1 MHGRHSDNAFLDVDD
16 DESGSWIDCGY
27 RHDSG
32 RFGVLACGDLG
43 PLRSALFGEGAPRR
57 GRKAARVRD
66 DFPLRLV
73 ELDDADFDWLLS
85 FGAKR
90 ADGLTLPPGGVDDPE
105 TLEHV
110 RRLTRHL
117 HASGSRNSWMAVVGN
132 EVVGMIGHKTTPLD
146 GTIEI
151 GYGIAASRRGRGY
164 ATQAVAAVLL
174 AARRNP
180 DLRAVLAETLE
191 DNLASQRV
199 LIKNA
204 FERSGGR
211 EDPAD
216 GPLVLWRFELRTG

>member
-32 RFGVLACGDLG
+32 RFGVLGCGDLA
-43 PLRSALFGEGAPRR
+43 PLRSALFGQGGPRR
-57 GRKAARVRD
+57 GRNAARVRD

-85 FGAKR
+85 NSAKR
-90 ADGLTLPPGGVDDPE
+90 ADGLSLPPGGVDDPE
-105 TLEHV
+105 TLGHV
-110 RRLTRHL
+110 RRLTRRL
-117 HASGSRNSWMAVVGN
+117 HASGFRNSWMAVAGS
-132 EVVGMIGHKTTPLD
+132 EVVGMIGHKAPPLD

-151 GYGIAASRRGRGY
+151 GYGVAPSRRGCGY

-191 DNLASQRV
+191 GNLASQRV

-204 FERSGGR
+204 FVRSGR
-211 EDPAD
+211 RDDPTD
-216 GPLVLWRFELRTG
+216 GPLVLWRLELRTG